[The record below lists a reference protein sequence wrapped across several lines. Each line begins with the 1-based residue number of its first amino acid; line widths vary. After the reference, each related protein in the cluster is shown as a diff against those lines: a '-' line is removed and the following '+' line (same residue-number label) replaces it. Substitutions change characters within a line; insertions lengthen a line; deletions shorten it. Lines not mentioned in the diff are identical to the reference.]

1 MFLSRELIFVL
12 PYLGKISIVLGTR
25 LRQTTQRD
33 LPYCKLKVIFI
44 SNCRLNTLF
53 QFKDSPEKKI
63 RSGIIYRYNFSNC
76 KVTYYGKSFPLFY
89 TRVPEHMGSPILL
102 KNTSKNFKQ
111 SAISDHPLQ
120 PNCAI
125 NFDDSSILPMDSNKF
140 KLLVRES
147 FLIKS
152 D

>member
-1 MFLSRELIFVL
+1 MIINKISKIVNKFLNKLFVKKDLNFMFLSRELIFVL
-12 PYLGKISIVLGTR
+12 PYLGKISLVLGTR

-33 LPYCKLKVIFI
+33 LPYCKLKLIFI

-89 TRVPEHMGSPILL
+89 TRVPEHMGFSHLTEKYL
-102 KNTSKNFKQ
+102 K
-111 SAISDHPLQ
+111 
-120 PNCAI
+120 
-125 NFDDSSILPMDSNKF
+125 
-140 KLLVRES
+140 KL
-147 FLIKS
+147 
-152 D
+152 